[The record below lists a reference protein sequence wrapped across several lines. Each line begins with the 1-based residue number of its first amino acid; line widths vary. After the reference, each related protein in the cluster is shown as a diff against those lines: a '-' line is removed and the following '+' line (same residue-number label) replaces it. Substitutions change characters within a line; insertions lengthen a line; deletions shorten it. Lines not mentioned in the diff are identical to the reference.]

1 MKFSV
6 EKDHLLK
13 YINVV
18 IRATQPKISAGGI
31 RSSIKLSLNNNQ
43 LNMAASDLDISIET
57 ELLVNGGEDG
67 VVVVPGKVIQ
77 ELVRSFK
84 PGSITFMSDS
94 DSLFIINDTVKFE
107 IKVFS
112 TDTFIPLQNISGKPV
127 KIQAAELI
135 KAISQVSRA
144 ASNDEIRP
152 VLTGVLMSFTNKNL
166 RLVATDSYRLAIRD
180 ISTED
185 AESDGKNI
193 LVPAKALTELE
204 KIMSTISEEDQIEI
218 ICDEG
223 HAKFIIGK
231 TTVVTQL
238 INETFPLYEKLIPD
252 EINQKI
258 VVNKDNFADSIKRMR
273 LFVKDIKSS
282 IQISHSETGIKLSA
296 SSFDFGNGEEV
307 IDAELTGDEL
317 EISFNPS
324 YLLDGVETIDGEET
338 EILIVNSKKP
348 ALIRSVNSDNFRY
361 ILMPITVS

>member
-13 YINVV
+13 HINIV
-18 IRATQPKISAGGI
+18 IRATQSKMSSGGI
-31 RSSIKLSLNNNQ
+31 RSSIKLSLVSNQ
-43 LNMAASDLDISIET
+43 LTLVASDLDISIET
-57 ELLVNGGEDG
+57 EISVNGNEDG
-67 VVVVPGKVIQ
+67 TVVVPGKVIQ
-77 ELVRSFK
+77 DLVRSFK
-84 PGSITFMSDS
+84 SGSITFYSDN
-94 DSLFIINDTVKFE
+94 DNLYIINDTVKFE

-112 TDTFIPLQNISGKPV
+112 SDTFIP
-127 KIQAAELI
+127 IQQVIGEPTKVSSLELT

-152 VLTGVLMSFTNKNL
+152 VLTGVLMAFGDKNL

-180 ISTED
+180 IDINDSNLNGT
-185 AESDGKNI
+185 NI

-204 KIMSTISEEDQIEI
+204 KILTTLSDQNEIETVA
-218 ICDEG
+218 DEG
-223 HAKFIIGK
+223 HAKFIIG
-231 TTVVTQL
+231 TTKITTQL

-273 LFVKDIKSS
+273 LFVKNVKSS
-282 IQISHSETGIKLSA
+282 IQISSSENGIKLSA

-307 IDAELTGDEL
+307 IDADTNGDEL

-324 YLLDGVETIDGEET
+324 YLLDGVETIDDDET

-348 ALIRSVNSDNFRY
+348 ALIKSVDSDKFKY